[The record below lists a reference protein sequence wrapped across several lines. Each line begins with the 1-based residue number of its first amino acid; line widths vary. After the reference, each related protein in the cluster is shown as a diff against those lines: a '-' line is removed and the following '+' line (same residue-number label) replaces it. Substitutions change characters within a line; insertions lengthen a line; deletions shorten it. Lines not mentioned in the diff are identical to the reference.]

1 MTSFN
6 LRRSMPA
13 LCLLLCSCS
22 SSTLSPQQR
31 ALTDSAIRANT
42 AYVEGYPHLSA
53 NHWQEVIRK
62 SQNLDDRKN
71 EALGHAN
78 LATVYI
84 NTGQMELAEKH
95 LRQAQQLTDRKLYT
109 QAYVRNAL
117 HLTTALIHQKKLTE
131 GEQTLKEAQQ
141 IVEEAGDVLMKASL
155 QNAFGLLWINEN
167 KTEKACTAF
176 DKAYQLGRS
185 AGDVAIKAAALNNL
199 GYCFMK
205 TNDIQR
211 SKEAFEEALKLDK
224 DREYL
229 PGVGINLLGLA
240 SLAEKE
246 GKLDQAV
253 TLHQRALRVNKSLGA
268 KHLIEFSKNA
278 IARLQG
284 DH

>member
-6 LRRSMPA
+6 FKKTLPA
-13 LCLLLCSCS
+13 LFLVINGCS
-22 SSTLSPQQR
+22 SSALSPQQR

-53 NHWQEVIRK
+53 SHWQEVIRK
-62 SQNLDDRKN
+62 SQNLDDQKN

-95 LRQAQQLTDRKLYT
+95 LRQAQLLTDRSAHRG
-109 QAYVRNAL
+109 AYIRNAL

-131 GEQTLKEAQQ
+131 AGQTLKEAQQ
-141 IVEEAGDVLMKASL
+141 IVEQAGDTVLEASL

-167 KTEKACTAF
+167 KTENACTAF
-176 DKAYQLGRS
+176 EKAYQLGRS
-185 AGDVAIKAAALNNL
+185 ASNIPIKAAALNNL
-199 GYCFMK
+199 GYCFMR
-205 TNDIQR
+205 TNNSQR
-211 SKEAFEEALKLDK
+211 SREAFQQALKLDK

-229 PGVGINLLGLA
+229 PGVGTNLLGLA
-240 SLAEKE
+240 ALAEKE
-246 GKLDQAV
+246 AKINEAI

-268 KHLIEFSKNA
+268 KHLIEFSNSA
-278 IARLQG
+278 IARLQ
-284 DH
+284 DDI